1 MRVSTRFTL
10 SLAAA
15 SAVLFGAQAF
25 LLLDKELDD
34 LRTASAAEIRLLGR
48 SLQVAI
54 ENALRDRQE
63 ADITETLHRLE
74 SIDPDTAVA
83 VYRVTGELRAAT
95 PGFDA
100 TAALEAAALSAALT
114 RPATCATA
122 GPADA
127 SCQDLYFAPATG
139 TPRRVV
145 HALALRDDDGALL
158 GGVVLARP
166 LTAMSR
172 DLAETRVGVILPH
185 FLFVASALGIGALIG
200 ALYIARPISRLRRAI
215 GRVRTGDLRD
225 VPAARG
231 KGELAE
237 IAREFQVMV
246 GELRET
252 RAALE
257 AQAAAQ
263 RELELRLRDADRL
276 ITVGQLAAGLAHEIG
291 SPLQV
296 LHGRAS
302 ALLQRLDDPA
312 RVRRHAELIVA
323 EARRIADIVQDLL
336 GLVRRRS
343 RRVPVD
349 LAEAVRAVV
358 ELLEHQ
364 AVRDGVAL
372 AMTAAPGLPRV
383 SADPDQL
390 QQVAL
395 NLVRNAMQATG
406 SGGRVTVRVD
416 RAAPDRARTAPDR
429 PGGALVLAVSDDGH
443 GMDAAMC
450 ARVFE
455 PFFTTRA
462 DVGGTGLGL
471 AVVRSIVQD
480 HGGRASVESEPG
492 VGATFVVELPLAE
505 TPPAAIGPQETLP

>member
-1 MRVSTRFTL
+1 MVPHVRVSTRFTL

-34 LRTASAAEIRLLGR
+34 LRAASAAEIRLLGR
-48 SLQVAI
+48 SLKVAI
-54 ENALRDRQE
+54 ENALRDQQE
-63 ADITETLHRLE
+63 ADITEILLRLE
-74 SIDPDTAVA
+74 AIDPNTDVA
-83 VYRVTGELRAAT
+83 VYSTAAALRAAT
-95 PGFDA
+95 PGFDSTA
-100 TAALEAAALSAALT
+100 TLESDAVAAAIDPLEPCGASGVD
-114 RPATCATA
+114 PA
-122 GPADA
+122 P
-127 SCQDLYFAPATG
+127 CQDLTFAPPTG

-145 HALALRDDDGALL
+145 HALALRDDDGSLL
-158 GGVVLARP
+158 GGLILSRP

-185 FLFVASALGIGALIG
+185 LLFVASALGIGALIG

-225 VPAARG
+225 VPASRG

-237 IAREFQVMV
+237 IAHEFQVMV
-246 GELRET
+246 RELRET
-252 RAALE
+252 RAAL
-257 AQAAAQ
+257 AQQAAAQ

-276 ITVGQLAAGLAHEIG
+276 ITVGQVAAGLAHEIG

-302 ALLQRLDDPA
+302 ALLKRLDDPE

-349 LAEAVRAVV
+349 LAATVRAVV
-358 ELLEHQ
+358 DLLEHQ
-364 AVRDGVAL
+364 ATRDGVSL
-372 AMTAAPGLPRV
+372 AMSAAPALPRV
-383 SADPDQL
+383 AADPDQL
-390 QQVAL
+390 QQVVL
-395 NLVRNAMQATG
+395 NLIRNAMQATG
-406 SGGRVTVRVD
+406 AGGRVTVRVD
-416 RAAPDRARTAPDR
+416 R
-429 PGGALVLAVSDDGH
+429 GGADLGDAALVLAVTDDGH
-443 GMDAAMC
+443 GIDAATS

-462 DVGGTGLGL
+462 DDGGTGLGL

-480 HGGRASVESEPG
+480 HGGRARVASEPG
-492 VGATFVVELPLAE
+492 VGTTFFIELPLDG
-505 TPPAAIGPQETLP
+505 PRLSDPGPQEPTP